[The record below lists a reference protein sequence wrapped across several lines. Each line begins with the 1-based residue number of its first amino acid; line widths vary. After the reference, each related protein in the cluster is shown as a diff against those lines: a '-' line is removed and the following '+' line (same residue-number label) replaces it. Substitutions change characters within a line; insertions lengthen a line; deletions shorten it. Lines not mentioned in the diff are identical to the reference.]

1 MTKHTTRLDADELL
15 HLALDAAKRNEHEAA
30 IDFLKRALDQQ
41 PEFAKAHYFLAAE
54 HAQLGMY
61 ERAVEE
67 MRKAVE
73 LDPGMFTAHFQLGLL
88 HLSSGRVAEAS
99 AAWAALDPLG
109 DAHPLFLF
117 KSGLEA
123 MARDEFDACRDYLTR
138 GIAANDINADLNN
151 DMRRVLDELPAADDA
166 APPAPRANVHVLL
179 SGYDSDK

>member
-1 MTKHTTRLDADELL
+1 
-15 HLALDAAKRNEHEAA
+15 
-30 IDFLKRALDQQ
+30 
-41 PEFAKAHYFLAAE
+41 
-54 HAQLGMY
+54 
-61 ERAVEE
+61 
-67 MRKAVE
+67 MRKSVE

-117 KSGLEA
+117 KAGLEA
-123 MARDEFDACRDYLTR
+123 MARDEFDTCRDYLTR

-151 DMRRVLDELPAADDA
+151 DMRRVLDELPVDDA
-166 APPAPRANVHVLL
+166 APPAPRPNVHVLL